1 MCKVMKMYLGE
12 RNCPVVDTDW
22 LRDDKPVDCP
32 QFITLQQGVDA
43 VVSEEEGARSLD
55 RRQPTG
61 LTQEEVEGGGD
72 GFVVYVDGWEV
83 LD

>member
-1 MCKVMKMYLGE
+1 MKMYLGE

-43 VVSEEEGARSLD
+43 VVSEEEGPRSLD
-55 RRQPTG
+55 RPQSTG

-72 GFVVYVDGWEV
+72 GFVVDVDGWEV

>member
-1 MCKVMKMYLGE
+1 MYLGE

-32 QFITLQQGVDA
+32 QFITLQQRVDA
-43 VVSEEEGARSLD
+43 VVSEEEGAGGLD
-55 RRQPTG
+55 AGESPG
-61 LTQEEVEGGGD
+61 LTQEEVEGSGD
-72 GFVVYVDGWEV
+72 GLVVYVDCREV